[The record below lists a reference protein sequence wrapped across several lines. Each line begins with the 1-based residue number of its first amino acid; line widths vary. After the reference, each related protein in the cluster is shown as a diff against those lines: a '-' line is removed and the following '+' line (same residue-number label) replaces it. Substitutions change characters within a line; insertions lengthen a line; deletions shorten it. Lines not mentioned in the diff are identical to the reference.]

1 LAIVASDNSRSDVVD
16 RERDAAFADAL
27 DEAARVLVRLSARLR
42 ALGEGDRAA
51 DRAAAPPPPA
61 PSARSAGRPA
71 QRQRLGER
79 QMAVLALGGL
89 ADEHGLTAGEVAKA
103 LGYAP
108 ANATNLLKRLEDLEY
123 LTRVP
128 DERPA
133 RWRRS
138 TVAGG

>member
-1 LAIVASDNSRSDVVD
+1 VERVAQ
-16 RERDAAFADAL
+16 ECDAAVADAL
-27 DEAARVLVRLSARLR
+27 DEAARVLVRLAARLR
-42 ALGEGDRAA
+42 ARGEGDRAA
-51 DRAAAPPPPA
+51 DRAAAPPPPL
-61 PSARSAGRPA
+61 ARPAGRPA

-89 ADEHGLTAGEVAKA
+89 ADEQGLSASEVAKA

-133 RWRRS
+133 RWRRPRP
-138 TVAGG
+138 ADG

>member
-1 LAIVASDNSRSDVVD
+1 
-16 RERDAAFADAL
+16 
-27 DEAARVLVRLSARLR
+27 VLVRLAARLR
-42 ALGEGDRAA
+42 ALKEGDRAA

-61 PSARSAGRPA
+61 RPA
-71 QRQRLGER
+71 PRPTQRQRLGER

-89 ADEHGLTAGEVAKA
+89 SDEQGLSAGEVAKA

-108 ANATNLLKRLEDLEY
+108 ANATNLLERLEGLEY

-133 RWRRS
+133 RWRRPQP
-138 TVAGG
+138 ADG